1 MLRDVVED
9 QVVALITAGEVLL
22 RVVDDVVCAD
32 RSDQVHLRRAAHAGH
47 FCAERLGDLH
57 RERADASPRAVDQD
71 LLAGLDLAL
80 IAKTP
85 QGGEPGQRNCC
96 GLLERD
102 AGWLGHQILFLSNR
116 ILREST
122 GARAEDLFPYLEPR
136 HVPTDRLD
144 GPGHIRAPYTVVW
157 LAKPELCAAISNAGG
172 LGNLTAGNY
181 DSKEE
186 FRLAIKETRRLT
198 DNPFC
203 VNITFMPSVRITA
216 DLLRDYFDA
225 CCEEGVT
232 ALEISGTPIDR
243 QLGPEAVAKA
253 KASDI
258 KLIHKLGSVRHARHA
273 ESVGY
278 DAVIAAGIEEGGHP
292 LNDDVTTM
300 VLTPRISETVGI
312 PVITAGGIA
321 DGRGLAA
328 ALVLGGEGVMM
339 ASRFIATKDCL
350 ANDLIKEELTHR
362 QEYET
367 TLICKTLGLQM
378 RCLKNVIAQQVLDVE
393 AGHFR
398 GRASVHGR

>member
-1 MLRDVVED
+1 M
-9 QVVALITAGEVLL
+9 
-22 RVVDDVVCAD
+22 
-32 RSDQVHLRRAAHAGH
+32 
-47 FCAERLGDLH
+47 
-57 RERADASPRAVDQD
+57 
-71 LLAGLDLAL
+71 
-80 IAKTP
+80 KTRMTELFGIRHP
-85 QGGEPGQRNCC
+85 IMCGGMM
-96 GLLERD
+96 
-102 AGWLGHQILFLSNR
+102 
-116 ILREST
+116 
-122 GARAEDLFPYLEPR
+122 
-136 HVPTDRLD
+136 
-144 GPGHIRAPYTVVW
+144 W

-186 FRLAIKETRRLT
+186 FRQAIVETRRLT
-198 DNPFC
+198 DKPFC

-243 QLGPEAVAKA
+243 QLGPDAVAKA
-253 KASDI
+253 NASGV
-258 KLIHKLGSVRHARHA
+258 KLIHKLGSVRHAKHA

-278 DAVIAAGIEEGGHP
+278 NAVIAAGIEEGGHP

-328 ALVLGGEGVMM
+328 AIVLGGEGVMM
-339 ASRFIATKDCL
+339 ASRFIATRECL
-350 ANDLIKEELTHR
+350 AHDLIKEELTRR

-393 AGHFR
+393 AGQGTFEDVLPFMVGERSKEAWQTGDADMAPLAVGQSIGLINDVPTCAELLDGMVKQAEEILDRSHA
-398 GRASVHGR
+398 ASS

>member
-1 MLRDVVED
+1 MTE
-9 QVVALITAGEVLL
+9 LL
-22 RVVDDVVCAD
+22 GIKHPVMC
-32 RSDQVHLRRAAHAGH
+32 
-47 FCAERLGDLH
+47 
-57 RERADASPRAVDQD
+57 
-71 LLAGLDLAL
+71 
-80 IAKTP
+80 
-85 QGGEPGQRNCC
+85 GGMM
-96 GLLERD
+96 
-102 AGWLGHQILFLSNR
+102 
-116 ILREST
+116 
-122 GARAEDLFPYLEPR
+122 
-136 HVPTDRLD
+136 
-144 GPGHIRAPYTVVW
+144 W

-393 AGHFR
+393 AGQGTFEDVLPFMVGERSKEAWQTGDVDMAPLAVGQSIGLINDVPTCAELLDGMVKQAEEILERSHA
-398 GRASVHGR
+398 ASG

>member
-1 MLRDVVED
+1 MTE
-9 QVVALITAGEVLL
+9 LL
-22 RVVDDVVCAD
+22 GIKHPVMC
-32 RSDQVHLRRAAHAGH
+32 
-47 FCAERLGDLH
+47 
-57 RERADASPRAVDQD
+57 
-71 LLAGLDLAL
+71 
-80 IAKTP
+80 
-85 QGGEPGQRNCC
+85 GGMM
-96 GLLERD
+96 
-102 AGWLGHQILFLSNR
+102 
-116 ILREST
+116 
-122 GARAEDLFPYLEPR
+122 
-136 HVPTDRLD
+136 
-144 GPGHIRAPYTVVW
+144 W

-243 QLGPEAVAKA
+243 QLGPDAVAKA
-253 KASDI
+253 KASDV
-258 KLIHKLGSVRHARHA
+258 KLIHKLGSVRHAKHA

-393 AGHFR
+393 AGQGTFEDVLPFMVGERSKEAWQTGDVDMAPLAVGQSIGLINDVPTCAELLDGMVKQAEEILDRSHA
-398 GRASVHGR
+398 ASG